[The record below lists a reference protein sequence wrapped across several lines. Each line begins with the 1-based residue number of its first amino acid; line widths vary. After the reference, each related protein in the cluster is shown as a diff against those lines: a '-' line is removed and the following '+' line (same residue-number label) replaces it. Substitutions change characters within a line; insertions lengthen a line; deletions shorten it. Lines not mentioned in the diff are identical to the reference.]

1 MPRSDAGSV
10 LPMVAVIVFGGVM
23 VLGLALDLG
32 RWAATW
38 REAAF
43 AADTGATAGAA
54 QIDAAAAYRGVLAL
68 DPARARATAASGA
81 ADARPRPGR
90 VSTVDAIP
98 ARVCVTVRQQF
109 RPTLLRIVGVGERT
123 VTATACAV
131 PAQG

>member
-1 MPRSDAGSV
+1 MSDRGSV
-10 LPMVAVIVFGGVM
+10 LPMFAVIVFGGVM

-32 RWAATW
+32 RWASTW

-54 QIDAAAAYRGVLAL
+54 MIDNVAAYRGELAL
-68 DPARARATAASGA
+68 DPARAQDTAVTGA
-81 ADARPRPGR
+81 RDARPRAGR
-90 VSTVDAIP
+90 AASAEVTA
-98 ARVCVTVRQQF
+98 ARVCVTVRQPF
-109 RPTLLRIVGVGERT
+109 RPTLLRAVGVGERM

>member
-1 MPRSDAGSV
+1 MNERGSV
-10 LPMVAVIVFGGVM
+10 LPMFAVIVFGGVL
-23 VLGLALDLG
+23 VVGLALDLG

-54 QIDAAAAYRGVLAL
+54 MIDVGAAYQGRLAL
-68 DPARARATAASGA
+68 DPVRARSTAVAGA
-81 ADARPRPGR
+81 ADARPRAGR
-90 VSTVDAIP
+90 STTAEVGA
-98 ARVCVTVRQQF
+98 ARICVTVRQPF
-109 RPTLLRIVGVGERT
+109 RPTLLRAVGVGERT